1 MQWSDVSQAAAG
13 ENAAAVRHVE
23 PGGVRR
29 PGRVADVE
37 RAHRPWHDGA
47 VGRWPSSI
55 GGVGLVAPAAIKPVY
70 MAWMVVAFPIG
81 WTVSKVVLA
90 AMLYLVFT
98 PLALVFRLMG
108 RDALDMRLRR
118 PAGESYWKAKP
129 SARSGDEYLRQ
140 F

>member
-1 MQWSDVSQAAAG
+1 MQWSDVIKPPPATTLRQFAG
-13 ENAAAVRHVE
+13 LCLVIFGGIAVWRAYSGTVDGWTIGWAAAAVI
-23 PGGVRR
+23 
-29 PGRVADVE
+29 
-37 RAHRPWHDGA
+37 
-47 VGRWPSSI
+47 I
-55 GGVGLVAPAAIKPVY
+55 GGVGLVVPRAIRPVY
-70 MAWMVVAFPIG
+70 QGWMVVAFPIG

-118 PAGESYWKAKP
+118 PAGESYWKAKA
-129 SARSGDEYLRQ
+129 SARSGEEYLRQ

>member
-1 MQWSDVSQAAAG
+1 MQWSDVIKAPAPKTLRQFGALSLVIFGGMAAWQTWNG
-13 ENAAAVRHVE
+13 HTGTGTMVLWGLAAIL
-23 PGGVRR
+23 GGL
-29 PGRVADVE
+29 
-37 RAHRPWHDGA
+37 
-47 VGRWPSSI
+47 
-55 GGVGLVAPAAIKPVY
+55 GLVAPAAIKPVY

-98 PLALVFRLMG
+98 PIALVFRLMG

-118 PAGESYWKAKP
+118 PPGESYWKAKT